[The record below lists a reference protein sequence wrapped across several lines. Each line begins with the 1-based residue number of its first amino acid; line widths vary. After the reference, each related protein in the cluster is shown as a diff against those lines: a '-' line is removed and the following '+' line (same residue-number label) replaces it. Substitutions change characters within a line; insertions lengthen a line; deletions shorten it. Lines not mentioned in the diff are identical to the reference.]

1 MRWNSCVIFIIA
13 VTFCVKFG
21 KSATKIL
28 KMICWAFA
36 DSSFRL
42 DKGIRMTCVSRPV
55 KCRFKR
61 MTVHGGKSLAKCKI

>member
-36 DSSFRL
+36 DSSFGL
-42 DKGIRMTCVSRPV
+42 DKGFRMTYMFQGQSSVSS
-55 KCRFKR
+55 K
-61 MTVHGGKSLAKCKI
+61 G